1 MSAPARPGRQG
12 AQDREQ
18 DWDAV
23 VVGGGMAGLSAAWE
37 LARAGLRPLLVE
49 ARGYTGGLV
58 AGASVAGVRIDLGAE
73 GFATRADSP
82 LGVTATA
89 RELGLTTVS
98 PSGRPHLFLPPVAG
112 GATPPRDVPT
122 GTAPPTADEGAPSA
136 QPWGLHPFPANAF
149 LGIPADPG
157 SPDVVSVIGTEAAA
171 LAARDRDLPAF
182 VGTRPQDPGDLAS
195 FVRTRMGQGVLDRLV
210 RPVVA
215 GIHSADPGV
224 LATDTVAPGLRE
236 ATARLGG
243 LGAAVAEL
251 VEHRRRSGR
260 RGGDATVE
268 GGLFLL
274 TDALRHAIEA
284 AGGRTETRTGAQWLR
299 QEAPGRWTLAVSD
312 TQRGPS
318 PSDEPTPVGP
328 QRLLRTA
335 RVVLACSPGAALRL
349 LEGAPGVD
357 TDVEVP
363 CGTSLARLVLVVRA
377 PGLDDAPT
385 GSGLLV
391 APGAEPPGG
400 SPSCPVRAK
409 ALSHLSAKWPWVG
422 RQLRE
427 RHGPGTHALRLSY
440 GRPGRPRPEVD
451 REDALEDASTLTGTR
466 LDPSAV
472 LDHVLARWDGT
483 LPPPTPTYRRRTAR
497 LEEEVARLEGLVVTG
512 AWVAGTGI
520 AAIVPHARAAAGR
533 LVPLN
538 RT

>member
-1 MSAPARPGRQG
+1 M
-12 AQDREQ
+12 
-18 DWDAV
+18 
-23 VVGGGMAGLSAAWE
+23 
-37 LARAGLRPLLVE
+37 
-49 ARGYTGGLV
+49 
-58 AGASVAGVRIDLGAE
+58 AGVRIDLGAE

-89 RELGLTTVS
+89 CELGLTTVS

-112 GATPPRDVPT
+112 SAAPPRDGSTSTVPQ
-122 GTAPPTADEGAPSA
+122 TADGAAPSG

-171 LAARDRDLPAF
+171 LAARDRDLPASA
-182 VGTRPQDPGDLAS
+182 GTRLQDPGDLAS
-195 FVRTRMGQGVLDRLV
+195 LVRTRMGQGVLDRLV

-215 GIHSADPGV
+215 GIHSADPSV

-236 ATARLGG
+236 ATARLGS
-243 LGAAVAEL
+243 LGAAVTEL
-251 VEHRRRSGR
+251 LERRRSSGR
-260 RGGDATVE
+260 QGGDATVE
-268 GGLFLL
+268 GGMFLL
-274 TDALRHAIEA
+274 TDALRQAVEA

-299 QEAPGRWTLAVSD
+299 QEAPGRWTLAVSA
-312 TQRGPS
+312 TQRGAS
-318 PSDEPTPVGP
+318 PSDEPPPVGP
-328 QRLLRTA
+328 TRLLRTT

-363 CGTSLARLVLVVRA
+363 RGTSLARLVLVVRA

-391 APGAEPPGG
+391 APGTPPGTAPG
-400 SPSCPVRAK
+400 TQPSDEVLPGPVRAK

-440 GRPGRPRPEVD
+440 GRPGQPRPEVD
-451 REDALEDASTLTGTR
+451 LEAALEDAATLTGR
-466 LDPSAV
+466 RVDPSAV
-472 LDHVLARWDGT
+472 LDHVVARWDGT
-483 LPPPTPTYRRRTAR
+483 LPPPTPAYRRRTAR
-497 LEEEVARLEGLVVTG
+497 VEKEVARLKGLVVTG

-520 AAIVPHARAAAGR
+520 AAIVPHARAAAGS
-533 LVPLN
+533 LAPPS